1 MRYGCA
7 MPDVERI
14 LTVHIFSYMR
24 TGAMKTALIPALFLA
39 NLACATALPVHAE
52 EIAGVEI
59 PDMLQSGGRALQLNG
74 AGVRSKLFIDLYV
87 GALYLTASNRDAAAI
102 VAADEPMAIRLHIVS
117 GLITSEKMEHATR
130 EGFDN
135 ATEGNTTDIAEQI
148 ESFISVF
155 REPIHENDTYDLI
168 YTPGHFVEVYRNG
181 ELATTLNG
189 LPFKRAMFGIWLS
202 AHPAQKS
209 LKKKMLGG

>member
-1 MRYGCA
+1 MN
-7 MPDVERI
+7 
-14 LTVHIFSYMR
+14 
-24 TGAMKTALIPALFLA
+24 TAIISALFLA
-39 NLACATALPVHAE
+39 SIACATALPVQAR

-59 PDMLQSGGRALQLNG
+59 PDTLQTGDKTLRLNG

-87 GALYLTASNRDAAAI
+87 GALYLMASNRDAAAV

-117 GLITSEKMEHATR
+117 RLITSEKMEKATR

-135 ATEGNTTDIAEQI
+135 ATDGDTADITEQI
-148 ESFISVF
+148 EAFIGVF
-155 REPIHENDTYDLI
+155 REPIHENDIYDLI
-168 YTPGHFVEVYRNG
+168 YTPEHFVEVYRNG
-181 ELATTLNG
+181 ELAATLND